1 MRASTMEDVLTY
13 TCAVPCICLNI
24 HAYIKTC
31 TMHYIKSCK
40 HKKSHQESFF
50 AKCMLLE
57 INYNLLYLERHEI
70 ILNQIKHVFNMSQR
84 KQKF

>member
-1 MRASTMEDVLTY
+1 
-13 TCAVPCICLNI
+13 
-24 HAYIKTC
+24 
-31 TMHYIKSCK
+31 MHYIKSCK
-40 HKKSHQESFF
+40 HKKLHQESFF

-70 ILNQIKHVFNMSQR
+70 ILNQIKHVFNVSQR